1 MSTYDATVSMLQEL
15 PESDLL
21 KVKAYISSL
30 FISSN
35 SQGESVIDSPFT
47 PLSEDEIYDQLA
59 HARMHAKEGKVKP
72 AKQTSANVRAKYG
85 LQG

>member
-1 MSTYDATVSMLQEL
+1 M
-15 PESDLL
+15 
-21 KVKAYISSL
+21 KA
-30 FISSN
+30 N

-59 HARMHAKEGKVKP
+59 QARIHAKEGKVKP

-85 LQG
+85 LSNL